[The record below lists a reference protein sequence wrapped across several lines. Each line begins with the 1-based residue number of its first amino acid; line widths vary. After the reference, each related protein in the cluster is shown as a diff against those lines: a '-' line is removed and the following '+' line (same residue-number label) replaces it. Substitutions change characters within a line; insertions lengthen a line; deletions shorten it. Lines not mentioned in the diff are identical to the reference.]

1 MNLPN
6 TIKQIVERIR
16 ENVLLFCVT
25 LSLFLL
31 ALGLFIHSYSDPK
44 VFLLV
49 HHDKAQW
56 IRYNQPVEI
65 HSWAGATY
73 HRIFRK
79 RFYVPNKP
87 DYAYLEVYAFRNTAV
102 VLDNQR
108 IINYKTSLDEW
119 REPRVI
125 DISPYLSV
133 GEHEILIFVE
143 NENAPPAVLGYC
155 KEISLYT
162 DSSWESSRDGEK
174 WSRAISVDEKLPIPL
189 SYFYPK
195 TYEALFSRLPYLLLL
210 FAWVFAFTILSSRDN
225 FPSFIKKI
233 SVTPS
238 HLRFSIMIALAVLGV
253 NNLIKLPLHYGFDVP
268 SHLDY
273 IRYIVEKRKL
283 PLANEGFMMYH
294 TPLYYLFS
302 SPFYFIFSKLFASA
316 TTERLLRL
324 ISIMCSIIQ
333 VELCFRASR
342 YAFPKKENLQ
352 IISLLVGALLP
363 INVYGSQTV
372 GNEAFAGCLISTVL
386 VMCFHL
392 IKTNGEMSRRF
403 LVILGV
409 FSGLAILAKMT
420 AIILLPV
427 ILLLLLYIYPL
438 KKSIVKNNTISVF
451 SPIIVALAVSSW
463 FFVRNRLLL
472 GSFNIGDWDQNI
484 FLNYWQDPGYRTI
497 KQFYCFGASLI
508 TPVFTAMYGFWDG
521 LYSTLTMDG
530 YLGSA
535 DTYELRPP
543 WNYNWL
549 FSGPLLAIVPLVGI
563 IMGFIRALF
572 NPKKSIENCALFSS
586 VMLAVYISAMMFHF
600 LQVPFYSSVR
610 ATYLMGALTCMGI
623 LSAYGLDM
631 VLHHP
636 LAKAFIYACV
646 ACWASGVYL
655 AYFIW

>member
-6 TIKQIVERIR
+6 AIKQIGERIR

-25 LSLFLL
+25 LSFFLL

-65 HSWAGATY
+65 HSWAGATF

-87 DYAYLEVYAFRNTAV
+87 SYAYLEVYAFRNTAV
-102 VLDNQR
+102 VLNNER

-125 DISPYLSV
+125 DIAPYLSM
-133 GEHEILIFVE
+133 GENEILIFVE
-143 NENAPPAVLGYC
+143 NENAPPAVLAYC

-162 DSSWESSRDGEK
+162 DSSWESSRDSEK

-195 TYEALFSRLPYLLLL
+195 TYDALFSRLPYLFPL
-210 FAWVFAFTILSSRDN
+210 FALVFVFTVLSGRIN
-225 FPSFIKKI
+225 PPSFIKKI

-238 HLRFSIMIALAVLGV
+238 HLRFSIMIALALLGV

-273 IRYIVEKRKL
+273 IRYIAEKRKL

-302 SPFYFIFSKLFASA
+302 SPFYLIFSKLFASE

-324 ISIMCSIIQ
+324 ISIMCGIIQ
-333 VELCFRASR
+333 VELCFRASK
-342 YAFPKKENLQ
+342 YAFPQRGNLQ
-352 IISLLVGALLP
+352 IISLVVGAFLP
-363 INVYGSQTV
+363 INIYGSQTV
-372 GNEAFAGCLISTVL
+372 GNEAFAGCLISIVL

-392 IKTNGEMSRRF
+392 IRTKGNVARRY
-403 LVILGV
+403 LLMVGLCA
-409 FSGLAILAKMT
+409 GLAILAKMT
-420 AIILLPV
+420 AIILLPM
-427 ILLLLLYIYPL
+427 ILLLLLYLYPL
-438 KKSIVKNNTISVF
+438 NKLTVKNHTISVF
-451 SPIIVALAVSSW
+451 PPIIVALVVSSW
-463 FFVRNRLLL
+463 FFIRNRFLL

-497 KQFYCFGASLI
+497 KQFYRFGASLI

-549 FSGPLLAIVPLVGI
+549 FSGPLLTIVPLIGI
-563 IMGFIRALF
+563 VTGFFRAML
-572 NPKKSIENCALFSS
+572 NPKKSIDNCTLFSS
-586 VMLAVYISAMMFHF
+586 LMLAVYLSAMMFHF

-631 VLHHP
+631 VLRQP

-655 AYFIW
+655 AYFIL